1 MIIGDGN
8 CLFRSFSFILYKT
21 EDKHQ
26 YIREAVVEVISLNEN
41 SFRSYCLPDTV
52 TEHVEKMRNNYI
64 WGTHAEI
71 FAFSVLVFR
80 PVFVATE
87 KHDRTYYWAKHTCSQ
102 STQFQFT
109 SLKDLDKQLEK
120 ISHIEICNVAG
131 VHYDVSLTKDG
142 ELPIC
147 PPYNGDLSTS
157 TNNPVV
163 IT

>member
-1 MIIGDGN
+1 M
-8 CLFRSFSFILYKT
+8 LYKT

-26 YIREAVVEVISLNEN
+26 YIREAVVEVISLNDN

-87 KHDRTYYWAKHTCSQ
+87 KHHRTYYWAKHMC
-102 STQFQFT
+102 
-109 SLKDLDKQLEK
+109 
-120 ISHIEICNVAG
+120 
-131 VHYDVSLTKDG
+131 
-142 ELPIC
+142 
-147 PPYNGDLSTS
+147 
-157 TNNPVV
+157 
-163 IT
+163 